1 MCVERGDERGK
12 EGREV
17 LVPKGRKESEGARKS
32 LDETNWRVRHSKAQ
46 LERRHVVLS
55 LSRGWHMENSGVES
69 GVLGGRGRGRRNMKG
84 GWRDERKD

>member
-1 MCVERGDERGK
+1 MSRRDGKSRRGHG
-12 EGREV
+12 
-17 LVPKGRKESEGARKS
+17 S
-32 LDETNWRVRHSKAQ
+32 LSMKTNWRVWHSKAQ

-55 LSRGWHMENSGVES
+55 LSRGWHLENSGVES